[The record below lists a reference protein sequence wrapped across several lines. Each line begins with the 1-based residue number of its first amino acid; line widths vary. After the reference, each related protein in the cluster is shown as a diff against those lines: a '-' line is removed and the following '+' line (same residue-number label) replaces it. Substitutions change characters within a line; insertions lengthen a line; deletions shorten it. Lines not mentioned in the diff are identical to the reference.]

1 MTLLEQNGKKR
12 NSLMVFISF
21 PCFFFAFSSVEYC
34 RFSWKEEEFDP
45 LFPLSEK
52 NKGYHFPVKVT
63 TSFPNYL
70 RVGSCKVLYH
80 RSRINSLFSPAHKT
94 SQAPASTDKAK
105 TLAVVSRERPV
116 SGSSSSGGGGGGGTG
131 SERSSNTSSLLSSP
145 IRLMRRDGSLRRS
158 SGSKK
163 DNNKSELLESLD
175 LQQRGSPGGPS
186 SLIPSSLA
194 KRGGGGVI
202 KEQLLDLKDWNEREI
217 TNQLHKKLDSP
228 HRRSPSLILRNKKM
242 AAQKTTTTTVDNSL
256 VDSLN
261 LETKNMPPQA
271 PSSSDKDHASIVR
284 DHTRV
289 SPSPQSLSTSN
300 ERPRHSGDQWSVRS
314 DTNSDI
320 IDFNGLA
327 SDRTSI
333 KSDPGIDILPLP
345 FGGGG
350 SLVSNASKGSGAM
363 TLSPASSSSFKL
375 STLMKK
381 RPVVGQASLPF
392 VTVPSKVAQSIKG
405 PSFPLISH
413 PTKAEKLRPRPGK
426 KLVKTVFLMQYTGG
440 EGAKEG
446 YYREVSL
453 ELLCVVKP
461 TLIFDEF
468 VVTSIKG

>member
-1 MTLLEQNGKKR
+1 
-12 NSLMVFISF
+12 
-21 PCFFFAFSSVEYC
+21 
-34 RFSWKEEEFDP
+34 
-45 LFPLSEK
+45 
-52 NKGYHFPVKVT
+52 
-63 TSFPNYL
+63 
-70 RVGSCKVLYH
+70 
-80 RSRINSLFSPAHKT
+80 
-94 SQAPASTDKAK
+94 
-105 TLAVVSRERPV
+105 
-116 SGSSSSGGGGGGGTG
+116 
-131 SERSSNTSSLLSSP
+131 
-145 IRLMRRDGSLRRS
+145 MRRDGSLRRS

-163 DNNKSELLESLD
+163 DKNKSELLESLD
-175 LQQRGSPGGPS
+175 LQQRGGPGGPS
-186 SLIPSSLA
+186 SLMPSSPA
-194 KRGGGGVI
+194 KRGGGGVVI
-202 KEQLLDLKDWNEREI
+202 KEQLLGLKDWDEKEI

-228 HRRSPSLILRNKKM
+228 HRHSPSLILRNKKM
-242 AAQKTTTTTVDNSL
+242 AAQKTTTTTGDNSL

-284 DHTRV
+284 DHAHV

-320 IDFNGLA
+320 IDFDGLS

-345 FGGGG
+345 
-350 SLVSNASKGSGAM
+350 SKGSGAM

-392 VTVPSKVAQSIKG
+392 VTVPSKVTQPVKG

-453 ELLCVVKP
+453 ELSCVVKP

-468 VVTSIKG
+468 VITSIKG